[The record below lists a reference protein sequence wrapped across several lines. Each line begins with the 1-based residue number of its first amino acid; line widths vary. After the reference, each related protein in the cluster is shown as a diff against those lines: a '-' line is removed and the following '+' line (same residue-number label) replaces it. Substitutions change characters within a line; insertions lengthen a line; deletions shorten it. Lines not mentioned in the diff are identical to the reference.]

1 MTLSTH
7 LRHRDCNM
15 EGFFQDPLENEEIY
29 DWHQTVCE
37 DQNCDG
43 IHALANGVLKV
54 GHQIGHI
61 VDGRLEQVGEL
72 FKDRLF
78 LSSALHSLI
87 EFVGTVFRVYNRV
100 LHICCEIRSDI
111 VGNMRAA
118 RNDKSNSQTEHGN
131 SGCDAFQ

>member
-1 MTLSTH
+1 MELSTH
-7 LRHRDCNM
+7 LRHRKGNM
-15 EGFFQDPLENEEIY
+15 EGFLQDPLENEEIHQR
-29 DWHQTVCE
+29 HQTICE
-37 DQNCDG
+37 DQYCNG

-61 VDGRLEQVGEL
+61 VDSRLKQIGEHL
-72 FKDRLF
+72 KYHL
-78 LSSALHSLI
+78 LHSSALHSLI

-111 VGNMRAA
+111 VCNMRSS
-118 RNDKSNSQTEHGN
+118 RNYKSNSQTEHGN

>member
-1 MTLSTH
+1 M
-7 LRHRDCNM
+7 
-15 EGFFQDPLENEEIY
+15 
-29 DWHQTVCE
+29 
-37 DQNCDG
+37 
-43 IHALANGVLKV
+43 KV

-61 VDGRLEQVGEL
+61 VDGRLKQIGEL
-72 FKDRLF
+72 FKYRLF

-100 LHICCEIRSDI
+100 LHICCEICSDI

-118 RNDKSNSQTEHGN
+118 RNHKSNSQTEHGN